1 MGLLDNASMVDAKRF
16 EEIAHASVMRSGRL
30 RFATDAMEMMDLAG
44 VKSIILFSLSD
55 RNNPSGEIEYG
66 AVTCHEGDARGF
78 AVKASGPYRYI
89 SLKNFLIQEGIN
101 FKDYSITFEVTD
113 ANEQWEGKPVFRLT
127 MRRTPKA
134 NVGQQILPGVVETI
148 SVDDLEK
155 HEGRK

>member
-1 MGLLDNASMVDAKRF
+1 MGLLDHAEMVDAKRF
-16 EEIAHASVMRSGRL
+16 EVIAHASVMRSGRL
-30 RFATDAMEMMDLAG
+30 RFATDAMEMMDLPG

-55 RNNPSGEIEYG
+55 RHYPGDEVEYG
-66 AVTCHEGDARGF
+66 AVTCPEEDARGF

-113 ANEQWEGKPVFRLT
+113 ANEQWENKPVFRLT

-134 NVGQQILPGVVETI
+134 AVVQQTIPGIFGEEATAESGNLPF
-148 SVDDLEK
+148 
-155 HEGRK
+155 

>member
-16 EEIAHASVMRSGRL
+16 EAIAHASVMRSGRL
-30 RFATDAMEMMDLAG
+30 RFATDAMEMMDLAE

-55 RNNPSGEIEYG
+55 RHYPNDEIEYG
-66 AVTCHEGDARGF
+66 AVTCPEEDPRGF

-113 ANEQWEGKPVFRLT
+113 ANEQWEDKPVYLLT

-134 NVGQQILPGVVETI
+134 SAQSPAVADGGEECLA
-148 SVDDLEK
+148 
-155 HEGRK
+155 

>member
-1 MGLLDNASMVDAKRF
+1 MGLLDHASMVDAKRF
-16 EEIAHASVMRSGRL
+16 EVIAHASVMRSGRL
-30 RFATDAMEMMDLAG
+30 RFATDAMEMMDLPG

-55 RNNPSGEIEYG
+55 RHYPGGEVEYG
-66 AVTCHEGDARGF
+66 AVTCPEEDARGF

-113 ANEQWEGKPVFRLT
+113 ANELWENKPVFRLT

-134 NVGQQILPGVVETI
+134 SVVQETIPGVIDEEAAAATGN
-148 SVDDLEK
+148 LPF
-155 HEGRK
+155 

>member
-1 MGLLDNASMVDAKRF
+1 MGLLDHAEMVDAKRF
-16 EEIAHASVMRSGRL
+16 EVIAHASVMRSGRL
-30 RFATDAMEMMDLAG
+30 RFATDAMEMMDLPS

-55 RNNPSGEIEYG
+55 RRYPSDDVEYG
-66 AVTCHEGDARGF
+66 AVTCPEEDARGF

-113 ANEQWEGKPVFRLT
+113 ANEQWENKPVYRLT

-134 NVGQQILPGVVETI
+134 NVGQQVLPGIGEED
-148 SVDDLEK
+148 SSSNNDFDFLK
-155 HEGRK
+155 